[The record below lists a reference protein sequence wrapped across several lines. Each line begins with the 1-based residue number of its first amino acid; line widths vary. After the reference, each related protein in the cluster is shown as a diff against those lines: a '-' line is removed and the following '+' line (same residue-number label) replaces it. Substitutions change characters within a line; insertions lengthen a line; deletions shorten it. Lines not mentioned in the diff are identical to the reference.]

1 MPVEFS
7 SRTRAHNIQ
16 NLQREPLDVLVIGG
30 GIVGAGLIRDLA
42 LNGGLRVGL
51 VEKGDFAN
59 GTSSATSQ
67 LIHGGLRYLIKRDF
81 ALIKEARSE
90 REILLRIAPNLVKPA
105 PIAILNYRGDPYP
118 LTGMSFAAHY
128 YNHLSKTDKDERA
141 CTIRDPA
148 KIRDLVG
155 PVEGHLLKGCVVVW
169 DSMVDDARLTLLTL
183 KDAHRGGAVVANYVR
198 FVEFISQPGKTNGC
212 CTVLLEDVL
221 SGERFEAI
229 TRKLVS
235 AAGPWTDR
243 LWEKDPAYDG
253 IPRLTTQ
260 KAKGIHIILPRL
272 NRGDCGIA
280 TFTRAEKRQ
289 SEKPRII
296 FTLSFDGAHSAV
308 GTTESD
314 PEADPDSVRPSAA
327 EVDYLLSEVN
337 RIFPAAAVNRPS
349 IVSAYAGVRPLIA
362 PKGDG
367 FVSREHL
374 ITESKSGVMYIYGGK
389 LTTHR
394 KIAEEAVDRI
404 TEELGCP
411 RSCKTAIHPLGA
423 GTEHELDGDAKPIP
437 AADSERIVL
446 RYGGDAA
453 AIGKFIAEDR
463 TLAEPLSESSAFL
476 KAEVLYAFWGEMAM
490 TLDDLLWRRLRI
502 GFGPGQGLDV
512 APKIAR
518 FLGKRGHWD
527 ETKITAEVESY
538 TQRISQ
544 LNEEFRQDQPSGWRS
559 SD

>member
-7 SRTRAHNIQ
+7 SRTRAQNIQ
-16 NLQREPLDVLVIGG
+16 NLKREPLDVLVIGG

-42 LNGGLRVGL
+42 LNGGIRAGL

-81 ALIKEARSE
+81 ALIKEARRE
-90 REILLRIAPNLVKPA
+90 RETLLRIAPNLVKPT
-105 PIAILNYRGDPYP
+105 PIAILNYKGDPYP
-118 LTGMSFAAHY
+118 LTGMSLAAHY
-128 YNHLSKTDKDERA
+128 YNHLSKTDKGERA

-155 PVEGHLLKGCVVVW
+155 PVERHSLKGCVVVW

-183 KDAHRGGAVVANYVR
+183 KDAHRCGAVTANYVR
-198 FVEFISQPGKTNGC
+198 FVKFIAQPGKANEAYT
-212 CTVLLEDVL
+212 TLLEDVL
-221 SGERFEAI
+221 SGKQFEVVA
-229 TRKLVS
+229 RKIVS

-253 IPRLTTQ
+253 VPRLTTHR
-260 KAKGIHIILPRL
+260 AKGIHLILPRL

-280 TFTRAEKRQ
+280 TFTRAEQRQ
-289 SEKPRII
+289 NEKPRII
-296 FTLSFDGAHSAV
+296 FTLSFDEALSAV

-314 PEADPDSVRPSAA
+314 PEADLDSVRPSAA

-337 RIFPAAAVNRPS
+337 RIFPVAAVNRAS

-362 PKGDG
+362 PKGEG
-367 FVSREHL
+367 FVSREHF

-404 TEELGCP
+404 AEELGCP
-411 RSCKTAIHPLGA
+411 RSCKTATHPLGA
-423 GTEHELDGDAKPIP
+423 GTEHEFDGDAKPIP
-437 AADSERIVL
+437 TADRERISG
-446 RYGGDAA
+446 RYGGDAT
-453 AIGKFIAEDR
+453 AIAKFIAGDR
-463 TLAEPLSESSAFL
+463 ALAEPISESSAFL

-518 FLGKRGHWD
+518 FLGERGHWN
-527 ETKITAEVESY
+527 EARIASEVEAYS
-538 TQRISQ
+538 QRIAQ
-544 LNEEFRQDQPSGWRS
+544 LNAEFRQDQRS
-559 SD
+559 EQRLR

>member
-7 SRTRAHNIQ
+7 SRTRAQNIQ
-16 NLQREPLDVLVIGG
+16 NLKREPLDVLVIGG

-42 LNGGLRVGL
+42 LNGNLRAGL

-67 LIHGGLRYLIKRDF
+67 LIHGGFRYLIKRDF
-81 ALIKEARSE
+81 ALIKEARRE
-90 REILLRIAPNLVKPA
+90 RETLLRIAPNLVKSA
-105 PIAILNYRGDPYP
+105 PIAILNYKGDPYP
-118 LTGMSFAAHY
+118 LTGMSIAAQY
-128 YNHLSKTDKDERA
+128 YNHLSKADKAERA
-141 CTIRDPA
+141 RTIRDPA
-148 KIRDLVG
+148 QIRDLVG
-155 PVEGHLLKGCVVVW
+155 PIETNSLKGCVVVW

-183 KDAHRGGAVVANYVR
+183 KDAHQHGAVVANYIR
-198 FVEFISQPGKTNGC
+198 FVEFVSQPSKANGTY
-212 CTVLLEDVL
+212 TVRVEDAL
-221 SGERFEAI
+221 SGEQFEI
-229 TRKLVS
+229 VTHKIVS

-243 LWEKDPAYDG
+243 LWEKDPSYDG
-253 IPRLTTQ
+253 VPRLTTQ
-260 KAKGIHIILPRL
+260 KAKGIHLILPRL

-289 SEKPRII
+289 NEKPRII
-296 FTLSFDGAHSAV
+296 FTLSFDDTLSAI

-314 PEADPDSVRPSAA
+314 PDADPDGVRPSAA
-327 EVDYLLSEVN
+327 EVDYLLSEVA
-337 RIFPAAAVNRPS
+337 RIFPRTAVNRAK

-404 TEELGCP
+404 AEGLGRP
-411 RSCKTAIHPLGA
+411 RSCKTAAHPLGDSA
-423 GTEHELDGDAKPIP
+423 VHELDGGAKLIP
-437 AADSERIVL
+437 SADRERIVR
-446 RYGGDAA
+446 RYGGGAV
-453 AIGKFIAEDR
+453 AIEKFIAEDL
-463 TLAEPLSESSAFL
+463 TLAEPVSESSVFL

-502 GFGPGQGLDV
+502 GFKRGQGIDL

-518 FLGKRGHWD
+518 FLGERGYWN
-527 ETKITAEVESY
+527 EARIASQIEAY
-538 TQRISQ
+538 TQRIVQ
-544 LNEEFRQDQPSGWRS
+544 LNAEFTERTP
-559 SD
+559 

>member
-7 SRTRAHNIQ
+7 SHTRAHNIQ
-16 NLQREPLDVLVIGG
+16 NLRREPLDVLVIGG

-67 LIHGGLRYLIKRDF
+67 LIHGGFRYLIKREF
-81 ALIKEARSE
+81 ALIKEARRE
-90 REILLRIAPNLVKPA
+90 REILLRIAPNLVTPA
-105 PIAILNYRGDPYP
+105 PIAILNYKGDPYP
-118 LTGMSFAAHY
+118 LAGMSIAAHY
-128 YNHLSKTDKDERA
+128 YNHLSKADKNERA
-141 CTIRDPA
+141 RTIRDRA
-148 KIRDLVG
+148 QIQDLVG
-155 PVEGHLLKGCVVVW
+155 PVEGRSLKGCVVVW

-183 KDAHRGGAVVANYVR
+183 KDAHRSGALVTNYVR
-198 FVEFISQPGKTNGC
+198 FVEFIAQPGKANEAY
-212 CTVLLEDVL
+212 TVLLEDVL
-221 SGERFEAI
+221 SGERFEII
-229 TRKLVS
+229 TRRVVS

-253 IPRLTTQ
+253 IPRLTTR
-260 KAKGIHIILPRL
+260 KAKGIHLILPRL

-289 SEKPRII
+289 SGKPRII
-296 FTLSFDGAHSAV
+296 FTLSFDQTLSAI

-314 PEADPDSVRPSAA
+314 PEADPDSVRASAG

-337 RIFPAAAVNRPS
+337 RIFPAAAVNRAS

-362 PKGDG
+362 PKSEG

-374 ITESKSGVMYIYGGK
+374 ITESNSGVMYIYGGK

-404 TEELGCP
+404 AEELGCP
-411 RSCKTAIHPLGA
+411 RSCKTATHPLGNA
-423 GTEHELDGDAKPIP
+423 TELEGDRGAKSIP
-437 AADSERIVL
+437 SAHRERIML
-446 RYGGDAA
+446 RYGGDAD
-453 AIGKFIAEDR
+453 AIAKFIAEDR
-463 TLAEPLSESSAFL
+463 TLEDPLAESFGFL

-518 FLGKRGHWD
+518 FLGERGHWND
-527 ETKITAEVESY
+527 TKIASEVEAY
-538 TQRISQ
+538 TQRIAQ
-544 LNEEFRQDQPSGWRS
+544 LNAEFKD
-559 SD
+559 